1 MELSKE
7 QNRILAKNFQQAEAL
22 RAEKKSALQSR

>member
-7 QNRILAKNFQQAEAL
+7 QNRVLAKNFQQAEAL
-22 RAEKKSALQSR
+22 RAEKKTAL

>member
-7 QNRILAKNFQQAEAL
+7 QNRVLAKNFQQAEAL
-22 RAEKKSALQSR
+22 RAEKKTAM